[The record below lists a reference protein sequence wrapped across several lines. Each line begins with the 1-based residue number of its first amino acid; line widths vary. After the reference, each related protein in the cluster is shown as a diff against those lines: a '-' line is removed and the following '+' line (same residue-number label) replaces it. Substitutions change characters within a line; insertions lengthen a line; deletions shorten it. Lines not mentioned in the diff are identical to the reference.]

1 VIKKIKYIFGRR
13 MKMDQAYDN
22 IWFWFPSTTNTNAR
36 GSIANSKLN
45 TTGHLWYAAVI
56 PPVILQ
62 PGFYT
67 SQTTVTITTETA
79 YATIY
84 YTTDGTTP
92 TLLSNVYIG
101 PFNIYHSQ
109 MIKAIAVRAG
119 FDTST
124 VTSGYFTIMSD
135 SGGPLLCWQFTAR
148 KKDGRVFQLNGDG
161 KFPEVI
167 NVPASVDLSTCTL
180 VDEGIVIDPTKYSV
194 VQ

>member
-1 VIKKIKYIFGRR
+1 
-13 MKMDQAYDN
+13 MDQSYDN
-22 IWFWFPSTTNTNAR
+22 IWFWLPSTTDPNAR

-56 PPVILQ
+56 PPVITQ
-62 PGFYT
+62 PGYYL

-92 TLLSNVYIG
+92 TQFSNVYTG

-124 VTSGYFTIMSD
+124 VTSGYFTIMSE
-135 SGGPLLCWQFTAR
+135 SGGPLLCWQFTAK
-148 KKDGRVFQLNGDG
+148 KKDGRLFQLNGDG
-161 KFPEVI
+161 VFPSVI
-167 NVPASVDLSTCTL
+167 QVPESVDISTSVL
-180 VDEGIVIDPTKYSV
+180 VDEGIVIDPQQYT
-194 VQ
+194 VQHAM